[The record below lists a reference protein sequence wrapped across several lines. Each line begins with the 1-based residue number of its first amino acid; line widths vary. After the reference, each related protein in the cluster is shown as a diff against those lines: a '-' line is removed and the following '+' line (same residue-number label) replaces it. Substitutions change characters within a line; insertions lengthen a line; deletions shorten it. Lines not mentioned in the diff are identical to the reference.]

1 MKAYQTKIKKLTGTS
16 YEEVM
21 KKARHL
27 YHIEERRTKRQA
39 YVRSAYFKKDK
50 VFLNQFW
57 SHLSQ
62 KRQRDR
68 KRRLY
73 YYSCAIDL
81 IRHSRIKP
89 VAKPNPNKP
98 SEIVH
103 RFVGITREKEVFF
116 VQIAEN
122 KKTANKYFMSV
133 FPPD

>member
-1 MKAYQTKIKKLTGTS
+1 MKAYQTKIKKLPGTS
-16 YEEVM
+16 YKEVI

-27 YHIEERRTKRQA
+27 YHIEERRTKRLP

-62 KRQRDR
+62 KRERDR

-73 YYSCAIDL
+73 FYACAIDL
-81 IRHSRIKP
+81 IRHSRIEP
-89 VAKPNPNKP
+89 VSKTNPNKK
-98 SEIVH
+98 SETVH
-103 RFVGITREKEVFF
+103 RFAGITKEKELFF

-122 KKTANKYFMSV
+122 QRTGNKYFMSV